1 MFAFCS
7 TRQFKSRFL
16 YCFSIYIN
24 SNATIVS
31 VHSNVT
37 NTVNTRFKLNLRS
50 NKSSTPA
57 LRDVTS
63 PLFWP
68 GALFEHTE
76 SFQDRKRAACSRPT
90 GRMEHVFIWGK
101 SFRWYIKH
109 QSKVSFPLTFLV
121 LSPSKGHVLYT
132 GLTCTHGTRRKINRG
147 NLNINQTCLLFEWRG
162 YCGSSASARPVC
174 CGANVFRLWVHGW
187 KANWEATTK
196 QGYSIK
202 LL

>member
-7 TRQFKSRFL
+7 TWQFKSRFL

-76 SFQDRKRAACSRPT
+76 SFSGQETSSL
-90 GRMEHVFIWGK
+90 F
-101 SFRWYIKH
+101 
-109 QSKVSFPLTFLV
+109 Q
-121 LSPSKGHVLYT
+121 
-132 GLTCTHGTRRKINRG
+132 THRQNGTRLYLREVIPLIYKTPKQGFLPPHFPGAIPFKRTCPLYWAHMHTQDQKKNKQRQFKYQPNLPSVWMEGLLRG
-147 NLNINQTCLLFEWRG
+147 
-162 YCGSSASARPVC
+162 SASARPVC
-174 CGANVFRLWVHGW
+174 CGANVFRLWIHGW
-187 KANWEATTK
+187 KANWETTK

>member
-7 TRQFKSRFL
+7 TWQFKSRFL

-101 SFRWYIKH
+101 SFRWY
-109 QSKVSFPLTFLV
+109 
-121 LSPSKGHVLYT
+121 
-132 GLTCTHGTRRKINRG
+132 
-147 NLNINQTCLLFEWRG
+147 
-162 YCGSSASARPVC
+162 
-174 CGANVFRLWVHGW
+174 
-187 KANWEATTK
+187 KAK
-196 QGYSIK
+196 QGFLPPHFPGAIPFKRTCPLYWAHMHTRDQKKNKQRQFKYQPNLPSVWMEGLLRQLGFSSSGMLWCKRVQALGSWLESK
-202 LL
+202 LRSNNKARL